1 MNSWR
6 CLLVHQN
13 ASLEERPF
21 CIQAMLVVVACMC
34 GNALLSSE
42 RTCFVHLTAL
52 HPSMPKSIA
61 SSLSIFALSLHRTI
75 LHPHFLH
82 PPLPPQ
88 PWLPCTFQ
96 ESGLSPM
103 AGSDPADATADVT
116 GEGLMHAVTRSRNG
130 SVLCRRTILKLS
142 LFPGLLQAQAQGQ
155 IGRGQRQGERAG
167 EGEREGEGAPR
178 QAQAHG
184 GGEGGVAIQGQGQ
197 ADGPAEGDQQ
207 QHQHQHQQ
215 WMPGGFVPI
224 PYAPNYFEVSE
235 QQQGCL
241 AEACA
246 VCRRCSETPVVEFTV
261 TRGFN
266 VLFLHPLVVGLL
278 TSSRWQATC
287 VQRRA
292 LKTVAA
298 RPVSLTGQTTS
309 HALLAGLHHGA
320 LNSTSPRQTLV
331 PAPYTF
337 LQVFIKSFFSFTP
350 TSGSWVPRE

>member
-1 MNSWR
+1 MP
-6 CLLVHQN
+6 V
-13 ASLEERPF
+13 A
-21 CIQAMLVVVACMC
+21 VACVS
-34 GNALLSSE
+34 GNTRKDLFCTLGYFASFNAKTHLILPLNSCTLPSSQHPPSPILPLS
-42 RTCFVHLTAL
+42 
-52 HPSMPKSIA
+52 PP
-61 SSLSIFALSLHRTI
+61 
-75 LHPHFLH
+75 H

-184 GGEGGVAIQGQGQ
+184 GGEGRMAIQGQGQ
-197 ADGPAEGDQQ
+197 ADGPAEGDHHQQQQ
-207 QHQHQHQQ
+207 QHHQQ
-215 WMPGGFVPI
+215 RMLGGFVPI

-235 QQQGCL
+235 LQQVCPP
-241 AEACA
+241 EACA
-246 VCRRCSETPVVEFTV
+246 IRRMCSETPVVEFNGV
-261 TRGFN
+261 HGFN
-266 VLFLHPLVVGLL
+266 VLFLHPVIVGLL
-278 TSSRWQATC
+278 TSSRWHAVC
-287 VQRRA
+287 VQRCA